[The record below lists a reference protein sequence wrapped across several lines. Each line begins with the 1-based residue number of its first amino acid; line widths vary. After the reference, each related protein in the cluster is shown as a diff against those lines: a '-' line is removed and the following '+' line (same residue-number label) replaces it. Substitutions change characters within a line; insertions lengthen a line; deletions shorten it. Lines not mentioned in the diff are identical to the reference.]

1 MAKSFFETFMDA
13 ITGGG
18 GPTELED
25 RTSEDRQFTGQ
36 KQFPEAVRPKA
47 RRKTIG
53 EHFDIAKGDV
63 AYGLGISKE
72 KPYGYDERTA
82 QSQRMAQSEQMQAM
96 QREIDRPAERPKG
109 TRPAEAPDADTA
121 DGASEVA
128 VPGADEPLKGAAP
141 EGRTEAAAMT
151 AGRKGRRGTI
161 LTGPQGLL
169 ADPDTTRPRRS
180 LMGLIR

>member
-1 MAKSFFETFMDA
+1 MGFFDDLRA
-13 ITGGG
+13 ALGVG

-25 RTSEDRQFTGQ
+25 RTSEDRQGVSN
-36 KQFPEAVRPKA
+36 VRPKA
-47 RRKTIG
+47 RRTTIG
-53 EHFDIAKGDV
+53 EQLDIAKGDV

-82 QSQRMAQSEQMQAM
+82 QSQKMAKVQQERMEQFGFGT
-96 QREIDRPAERPKG
+96 EDKPKG

-121 DGASEVA
+121 DGAPEAA

>member
-36 KQFPEAVRPKA
+36 KQFPEAARPKA

-63 AYGLGISKE
+63 AYGLGISKD

-82 QSQRMAQSEQMQAM
+82 NSQRMAKVQQERMEAAGFGK
-96 QREIDRPAERPKG
+96 EDRPVEVAKGER
-109 TRPAEAPDADTA
+109 PDADTA
-121 DGASEVA
+121 DGASEAA

-141 EGRTEAAAMT
+141 EGRTEAGAMT

>member
-25 RTSEDRQFTGQ
+25 RTSEDRQGVSN
-36 KQFPEAVRPKA
+36 VRSKA
-47 RRKTIG
+47 PRKTIG
-53 EHFDIAKGDV
+53 EHADIIKGDV

-82 QSQRMAQSEQMQAM
+82 QSQKMAQSEQMKAM

-109 TRPAEAPDADTA
+109 ARPAEAPDADTA
-121 DGASEVA
+121 DGAPEAA

-141 EGRTEAAAMT
+141 EGRTEAGAMT
-151 AGRKGRRGTI
+151 AGKKGRRGTI

-180 LMGLIR
+180 LMGLIK

>member
-1 MAKSFFETFMDA
+1 MAKSFFETLMDA

-25 RTSEDRQFTGQ
+25 RTSEDRRGVSN
-36 KQFPEAVRPKA
+36 VRPKA

-63 AYGLGISKE
+63 AYGLGISKD

-82 QSQRMAQSEQMQAM
+82 QSQRMAKVHQERMEQFGFGT
-96 QREIDRPAERPKG
+96 EDKPKG
-109 TRPAEAPDADTA
+109 ARPAEAPDADTA

-141 EGRTEAAAMT
+141 EGRTEARAMT

-169 ADPDTTRPRRS
+169 ADPDATRPRRS

>member
-1 MAKSFFETFMDA
+1 MGFFDDLMAA
-13 ITGGG
+13 IGV

-25 RTSEDRQFTGQ
+25 KTSSDKQFTGQ

-53 EHFDIAKGDV
+53 DHLDIIKGDV
-63 AYGLGISKE
+63 AYGFGISKD

-82 QSQRMAQSEQMQAM
+82 QSLKMAQSEQMKAM
-96 QREIDRPAERPKG
+96 RREIDRPAEQPKG
-109 TRPAEAPDADTA
+109 PAPSPDADTA
-121 DGASEVA
+121 DGASEAA
-128 VPGADEPLKGAAP
+128 VPGANEALKGTAP
-141 EGRTEAAAMT
+141 EGSTEAAAMT
-151 AGRKGRRGTI
+151 AGKKGRKSTI

>member
-1 MAKSFFETFMDA
+1 MGFFDDLRA
-13 ITGGG
+13 ALGVG

-25 RTSEDRQFTGQ
+25 RTSEDRQGVSN
-36 KQFPEAVRPKA
+36 VRPKA
-47 RRKTIG
+47 RRTTIG
-53 EHFDIAKGDV
+53 EQFDIAKGDV
-63 AYGLGISKE
+63 AYGLGISKD

-82 QSQRMAQSEQMQAM
+82 NSQRMAKVQQERMEQFGFGT
-96 QREIDRPAERPKG
+96 EDKPKG

-121 DGASEVA
+121 DGAPEAA

-141 EGRTEAAAMT
+141 EGRTEAGAMT
-151 AGRKGRRGTI
+151 AGKKGRKGTI

-180 LMGLIR
+180 LMGLIK